1 MAKKSLK
8 SLKNGGGS
16 CSAGSAGPVVA
27 PVTAGSE
34 VTAGQSSSTEPAPSL
49 STSSLQS
56 SSVGGK
62 KRGKKSK
69 TVKTMKGCGNAYCVK
84 CRKKCNM
91 NNCHNTTSKN
101 GRKMLK
107 GNCVHCNTKMNKFL
121 PN

>member
-16 CSAGSAGPVVA
+16 CSAGPVVA
-27 PVTAGSE
+27 PVTTGS
-34 VTAGQSSSTEPAPSL
+34 VAPSL

-69 TVKTMKGCGNAYCVK
+69 TVKMMKGCGNAYCVK